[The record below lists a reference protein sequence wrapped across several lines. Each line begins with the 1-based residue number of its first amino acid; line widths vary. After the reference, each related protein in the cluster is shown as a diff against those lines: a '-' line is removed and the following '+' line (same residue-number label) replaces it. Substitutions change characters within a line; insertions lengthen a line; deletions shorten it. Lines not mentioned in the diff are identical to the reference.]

1 MYEKPLALFL
11 VSFEVLYCAV
21 ILNRLSCRLVLR
33 CFQSGSVVF
42 PASSLVRDKMCFAIR
57 GPAPRVL
64 VLSSLVGCPP
74 CGGLR

>member
-33 CFQSGSVVF
+33 CFQSGSVGF
-42 PASSLVRDKMCFAIR
+42 PASSLVRDKMCFVIR
-57 GPAPRVL
+57 ELAPRVL
-64 VLSSLVGCPP
+64 VRSL
-74 CGGLR
+74 L